1 MYETSQ
7 ETLEKKSLIRNPS
20 KVRGFLLIYQILL
33 LNIKQINL
41 YLMITLSLIGWLI
54 TGIVTIFL
62 GKGAI
67 EKLIGTQEMVGNFAY
82 MKLENYRVPTGVGE
96 LLGVVLLAI
105 PMTSL
110 YGMVLIVSFMSA
122 AVALHLSLMNGAKTY
137 MPLIVGILAVLSY
150 ILRTI

>member
-1 MYETSQ
+1 
-7 ETLEKKSLIRNPS
+7 
-20 KVRGFLLIYQILL
+20 
-33 LNIKQINL
+33 
-41 YLMITLSLIGWLI
+41 MITLSLIGWLL

-82 MKLENYRVPTGVGE
+82 MKLENYRVPTGLGE

-110 YGMVLIVSFMSA
+110 YGMIIIVSFMSA
-122 AVALHLSLMNGAKTY
+122 AVALHLSLMNGVKTY
-137 MPLIVGILAVLSY
+137 VPLIVGILAVLSY

>member
-1 MYETSQ
+1 ME
-7 ETLEKKSLIRNPS
+7 
-20 KVRGFLLIYQILL
+20 ILS
-33 LNIKQINL
+33 I
-41 YLMITLSLIGWLI
+41 IGWALSI
-54 TGIVTIFL
+54 ATALFL

-82 MKLENYRVPTGVGE
+82 MKLDKYRIPTGVGE

-137 MPLIVGILAVLSY
+137 VPLLVGILSVLSY

>member
-1 MYETSQ
+1 
-7 ETLEKKSLIRNPS
+7 
-20 KVRGFLLIYQILL
+20 
-33 LNIKQINL
+33 
-41 YLMITLSLIGWLI
+41 MITLSLIGWFL

-82 MKLENYRVPTGVGE
+82 MKLENYRVPTGLGE

>member
-1 MYETSQ
+1 
-7 ETLEKKSLIRNPS
+7 
-20 KVRGFLLIYQILL
+20 
-33 LNIKQINL
+33 
-41 YLMITLSLIGWLI
+41 MITLSLIGWLL
-54 TGIVTIFL
+54 TGVVTIFL

-82 MKLENYRVPTGVGE
+82 MKLENYRVPTGLGE
-96 LLGVVLLAI
+96 LLGVILLAI

-137 MPLIVGILAVLSY
+137 VPFMVGILAVLSY

>member
-1 MYETSQ
+1 
-7 ETLEKKSLIRNPS
+7 
-20 KVRGFLLIYQILL
+20 
-33 LNIKQINL
+33 
-41 YLMITLSLIGWLI
+41 MITLSLIGWLI

-105 PMTSL
+105 PITSL

>member
-1 MYETSQ
+1 
-7 ETLEKKSLIRNPS
+7 
-20 KVRGFLLIYQILL
+20 
-33 LNIKQINL
+33 
-41 YLMITLSLIGWLI
+41 MITLSLIGWLL

-67 EKLIGTQEMVGNFAY
+67 EKIIGTQEMVGNFAY
-82 MKLENYRVPTGVGE
+82 MKLEKYRVPTGLGE

-110 YGMVLIVSFMSA
+110 YGMVLITSFMSA

-137 MPLIVGILAVLSY
+137 IPVIVGILSVIAY

>member
-1 MYETSQ
+1 
-7 ETLEKKSLIRNPS
+7 
-20 KVRGFLLIYQILL
+20 
-33 LNIKQINL
+33 
-41 YLMITLSLIGWLI
+41 MITLSLIGWLI

-137 MPLIVGILAVLSY
+137 IPVIVGILAVLSY

>member
-1 MYETSQ
+1 
-7 ETLEKKSLIRNPS
+7 
-20 KVRGFLLIYQILL
+20 
-33 LNIKQINL
+33 
-41 YLMITLSLIGWLI
+41 MITLSLIGWLL

-82 MKLENYRVPTGVGE
+82 MKLDKYRIPTGVGE
-96 LLGVVLLAI
+96 LLGVILLAI

-137 MPLIVGILAVLSY
+137 VSLLVGILSVLSY

>member
-1 MYETSQ
+1 
-7 ETLEKKSLIRNPS
+7 
-20 KVRGFLLIYQILL
+20 
-33 LNIKQINL
+33 
-41 YLMITLSLIGWLI
+41 MITLSLIGWLL

-82 MKLENYRVPTGVGE
+82 MKLENYRVPTGLGE

>member
-1 MYETSQ
+1 
-7 ETLEKKSLIRNPS
+7 
-20 KVRGFLLIYQILL
+20 
-33 LNIKQINL
+33 
-41 YLMITLSLIGWLI
+41 MITLSLIGWLI
-54 TGIVTIFL
+54 TGFVSIFL
-62 GKGAI
+62 GKGAL

-82 MKLENYRVPTGVGE
+82 MKLEKYRVPTGLGE
-96 LLGVVLLAI
+96 LLGVILLAI

>member
-1 MYETSQ
+1 
-7 ETLEKKSLIRNPS
+7 
-20 KVRGFLLIYQILL
+20 
-33 LNIKQINL
+33 
-41 YLMITLSLIGWLI
+41 MITLSLIGWLI

>member
-1 MYETSQ
+1 
-7 ETLEKKSLIRNPS
+7 
-20 KVRGFLLIYQILL
+20 
-33 LNIKQINL
+33 
-41 YLMITLSLIGWLI
+41 MITLSLIGWLL
-54 TGIVTIFL
+54 TGVVTIFL

-105 PMTSL
+105 PITSL

-137 MPLIVGILAVLSY
+137 MPIIVGILAVLSY

>member
-1 MYETSQ
+1 
-7 ETLEKKSLIRNPS
+7 
-20 KVRGFLLIYQILL
+20 
-33 LNIKQINL
+33 
-41 YLMITLSLIGWLI
+41 MITLSLIGWLI

-96 LLGVVLLAI
+96 ILGVVLLAI
-105 PMTSL
+105 PITSL

>member
-1 MYETSQ
+1 
-7 ETLEKKSLIRNPS
+7 
-20 KVRGFLLIYQILL
+20 
-33 LNIKQINL
+33 
-41 YLMITLSLIGWLI
+41 MITLSLIGWLI

-105 PMTSL
+105 PITSL

-137 MPLIVGILAVLSY
+137 MPLIVGIFAVLSY

>member
-1 MYETSQ
+1 
-7 ETLEKKSLIRNPS
+7 
-20 KVRGFLLIYQILL
+20 
-33 LNIKQINL
+33 
-41 YLMITLSLIGWLI
+41 MITVSLIGWLI
-54 TGIVTIFL
+54 TGLVTIFL

-82 MKLENYRVPTGVGE
+82 MKLDKYRIPTGLGE

-105 PMTSL
+105 PTTSL

-122 AVALHLSLMNGAKTY
+122 AVVLHLSLMNGVKTY
-137 MPLIVGILAVLSY
+137 IPIIVGILAVVSY

>member
-1 MYETSQ
+1 
-7 ETLEKKSLIRNPS
+7 
-20 KVRGFLLIYQILL
+20 
-33 LNIKQINL
+33 
-41 YLMITLSLIGWLI
+41 MITLSLIGWLL

-82 MKLENYRVPTGVGE
+82 MKLDKYRIPTGVGE

-137 MPLIVGILAVLSY
+137 VPLLVGILSVFSY